1 LDSQTNSGEVVLN
14 KQTVPIKNKIT
25 LQGGIIRN
33 EETEA
38 ETFVAALNGET
49 LSKTPQPVPGGLL
62 GLIKCN
68 EINGEG
74 LLEKLARGTCEA
86 IFENKTTG
94 VNAITELAKPA
105 SDIGINKNNLV
116 NQEGVA
122 LSLPVKIRL
131 ENPLLGSAC
140 YIGSS
145 ANPVT
150 WNLTTGTTAPPAP
163 NKPIT
168 GKVGHIELE
177 EEASF
182 VEITN
187 NSLVD
192 NAYSAPQATGC
203 GGIFAFLIDPL
214 IDSKIGLPSRAGYNT
229 TILNNT
235 IKEASAEA
243 VIASEK

>member
-1 LDSQTNSGEVVLN
+1 
-14 KQTVPIKNKIT
+14 
-25 LQGGIIRN
+25 
-33 EETEA
+33 
-38 ETFVAALNGET
+38 
-49 LSKTPQPVPGGLL
+49 
-62 GLIKCN
+62 
-68 EINGEG
+68 
-74 LLEKLARGTCEA
+74 
-86 IFENKTTG
+86 
-94 VNAITELAKPA
+94 
-105 SDIGINKNNLV
+105 
-116 NQEGVA
+116 
-122 LSLPVKIRL
+122 
-131 ENPLLGSAC
+131 
-140 YIGSS
+140 
-145 ANPVT
+145 
-150 WNLTTGTTAPPAP
+150 
-163 NKPIT
+163 
-168 GKVGHIELE
+168 VGHIELE